1 MRRRRGHVR
10 DDVRGEPSA
19 PRDAV
24 EDIDRVL
31 PDVERLSTWVPEPPT
46 PVQREPQTPADRA
59 AARRR
64 LDHLA
69 DEW

>member
-1 MRRRRGHVR
+1 MRRRRADVR
-10 DDVRGEPSA
+10 EDVRGEPPA
-19 PRDAV
+19 PGDAV

-31 PDVERLSTWVPEPPT
+31 PDVERRSTWMPGPVN
-46 PVQREPQTPADRA
+46 PVQRGPQTPADRA

-64 LDHLA
+64 LDRLA

>member
-1 MRRRRGHVR
+1 MRRRRAGVR
-10 DDVRGEPSA
+10 RDVREEPPA

-31 PDVERLSTWVPEPPT
+31 PDVERLSTWAPGPLT
-46 PVQREPQTPADRA
+46 PVQRGPQTPADRA

-64 LDHLA
+64 LDRLA